1 MRILIIAAILAV
13 LGLVAGGHI
22 VFLHWQIRRI
32 EAVLAD
38 SAIAAAL
45 PAIIVERPADNTLL
59 PSDIAP
65 IVFEGKDSS
74 SADGWHIRID
84 FAEGEPIRC
93 ESGKSQWIPGEALWE
108 TIKARSTAA
117 PATVHIIGTDHFK
130 AYSLASIRIRTSA
143 DPVGAPIF
151 YREVNLP
158 FQDAVKDPSRI
169 RWRFGSVA
177 SRQSPPIVLQNMP
190 VCGNCHSFSAD
201 GSVLGMDVDYANN
214 KASYVLTTTA
224 PEMTLATSDIITW
237 SDYRR
242 QDNLQSFGLLSQVSP
257 DGRYAISTVQD
268 RSVFVPQDNLA
279 YSQLFFPIKGILVYY
294 DRQTKEYKS
303 LPGADDPRL
312 VQSNPVWSP
321 DGKWIYFARAT
332 AYELKAKLGQGTV
345 LLSQEECLEFVR
357 DRKEFRFDIYRVP
370 FNEGRGGTPEPLA
383 GASAN
388 GKSNYFPRFSPDG
401 KWIVF
406 CQANSY
412 MLLQPDSELFL
423 VPADGG
429 APKRLECN
437 GPAMNSWHSWS
448 PNGKWLVFSSKSNTP
463 YTQLFLTHI
472 DNQGLASP
480 AVLLDWFT
488 AADRA
493 ANIPEFVNLPAG
505 AIRTIREQFL
515 NDYSFQ
521 RAGNEFY
528 RQGDADG
535 AIEMYRKTLQLNP
548 KNAGAHTSIGFLL
561 YHVKNLQAEGLSHLQ
576 AAVTLDPTNGCARYD
591 LGYMLLHQNRPAEA
605 VEHLA
610 EAVRVFPDGYNKQYN
625 AVDMNATLGMAY
637 SRLGQYAQAA
647 QALARAAGFA
657 PENAKIRYN
666 LAIALAYEGK
676 TPEAIEHYQKA
687 VTVDPA
693 VDRSPAF
700 HDRIGRNLAASGQ
713 WEQAIQW
720 ARRGMQLALTQGDQD
735 SAGSIEER
743 IRIYERRGPLVE
755 EK

>member
-1 MRILIIAAILAV
+1 MRIGIFAAITALA
-13 LGLVAGGHI
+13 GLVVGGII
-22 VFLHWQIRRI
+22 VFKQWQIRRI
-32 EAVLAD
+32 EAVLTDPAVAAD
-38 SAIAAAL
+38 LYTIA
-45 PAIIVERPADNTLL
+45 VERPFDNTLL
-59 PSDIAP
+59 PADIAP
-65 IVFEGKDSS
+65 IEFQWKDSTS
-74 SADGWHIRID
+74 SDGSHIRID
-84 FAEGEPIRC
+84 FAEGPPIRLEC
-93 ESGKSQWIPGEALWE
+93 RKSHWIPSESLWA
-108 TIKARSTAA
+108 TIKSRSTIA
-117 PATVHIIGTDHFK
+117 PATIHIIGTDHFK
-130 AYSLASIRIRTSA
+130 AYSLASIRIQTSP
-143 DPVGAPIF
+143 DPVGSPIF

-158 FQDAVKDPSRI
+158 FQQAVKDPSRI

-177 SRQSPPIVLQNMP
+177 TRQAPPIVLQNMP

-294 DRQTKEYKS
+294 DRKKKEYKS

-321 DGKWIYFARAT
+321 DGKWIYFARTT

-345 LLSQEECLEFVR
+345 LLSQEEAAEFVR

-406 CQANSY
+406 CQADSY
-412 MLLQPDSELFL
+412 MLLQPDSELFFL
-423 VPADGG
+423 PADGG
-429 APKRLECN
+429 TPKRLECN

-472 DNQGLASP
+472 DNQGVASP

-535 AIEMYRKTLQLNP
+535 AIEMYRKTLELNP
-548 KNAGAHTSIGFLL
+548 KNAGAHTSLGFLL
-561 YHVKNLQAEGLSHLQ
+561 YHVKNLPAEGLSHLQ
-576 AAVTLDPTNGCARYD
+576 TAVALDPANGCAQYD

-605 VEHLA
+605 VQHLA

-625 AVDMNATLGMAY
+625 AVDMNAALGMAY

-657 PENAKIRYN
+657 PQNPKIRYS
-666 LAIALAYEGK
+666 LAIALANEGK
-676 TPEAIEHYQKA
+676 TTEPIEQYQKA
-687 VTVDPA
+687 VSLDPGI
-693 VDRSPAF
+693 DRSPAF
-700 HDRIGRNLAASGQ
+700 HDRIGLNLARSGQ

-720 ARRGMQLALTQGDQD
+720 ARSGMRLALAQGDQD
-735 SAGSIEER
+735 LAKGLEER
-743 IRIYERRGPLVE
+743 IRVYERRGPLVE
-755 EK
+755 DK